1 MACRSTVVI
10 ALATAVTVLFALSPS
25 GATGAKPCSARP
37 NARPCADKTAPTTP
51 GNLAVTGTTATT
63 VTVSWTAS
71 SDDVGVTG
79 YTLFRDGGTV
89 TTTTSTGFTYT
100 GLSCATSYVFAVDAY
115 DAAANRSAQASVA
128 TSTAACPTDT
138 TPPSTPTGLKQTGST
153 QTGVSLAWNASTDN
167 IGVTRYNVFRGGAP
181 DYFSYFGS
189 QAPAAYYS
197 YDVGTWHVVSL
208 ASSAGISPSAGGAEE
223 TWLKQDLA
231 AHPSKCL
238 LAYWH
243 EPRWSSGTTHGSS
256 SSWGA
261 VWNDLYG
268 AGADVVLNGH
278 EHNYERFAKQT
289 P

>member
-1 MACRSTVVI
+1 MAYRRTVVI

-71 SDDVGVTG
+71 SDNVGVTG

-115 DAAANRSAQASVA
+115 DAAANHSAQASVA

-138 TPPSTPTGLKQTGST
+138 TPPSTPTGLKQNR
-153 QTGVSLAWNASTDN
+153 QHADQRLARVERVDRQHRRDALQ
-167 IGVTRYNVFRGGAP
+167 RLPRRRARR
-181 DYFSYFGS
+181 
-189 QAPAAYYS
+189 
-197 YDVGTWHVVSL
+197 
-208 ASSAGISPSAGGAEE
+208 
-223 TWLKQDLA
+223 
-231 AHPSKCL
+231 
-238 LAYWH
+238 H
-243 EPRWSSGTTHGSS
+243 EPRH
-256 SSWGA
+256 
-261 VWNDLYG
+261 
-268 AGADVVLNGH
+268 
-278 EHNYERFAKQT
+278 
-289 P
+289 